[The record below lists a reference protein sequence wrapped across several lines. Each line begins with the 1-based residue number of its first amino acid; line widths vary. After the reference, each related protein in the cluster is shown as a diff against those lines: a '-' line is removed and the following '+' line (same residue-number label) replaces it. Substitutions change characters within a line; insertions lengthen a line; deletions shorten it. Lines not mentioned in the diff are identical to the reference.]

1 MKRILLA
8 GGAIATLGA
17 AAWAI
22 DDDKQHTR
30 ILVSDG
36 HQVIMNAEGRGPVVE
51 IRGENGER
59 TIHMERDGRDTTLRI
74 DGQTV
79 EIADGVVT
87 VDGERIEAGADSVI
101 IVGEG
106 SIRVVERDFEMAFD
120 TEFAAHMAERAEHLA
135 RMQTELAGNFD
146 IELDFDGEEVQAEVM
161 RSLEEAL
168 SNLERSDFHH
178 DGDWDDLS
186 AEEQA
191 EVREALR
198 EAREEIR
205 EAMAEVRIEL
215 AEVEREMEGE
225 RRRVRIEL
233 REAERDMA
241 QAQRDMVRAERDI
254 ARAARDAAREERRR
268 VEIHR
273 RRDEEAARGEESRHR
288 ALAWRERTE
297 RLDPDENR
305 SVRIE
310 QDNDG
315 RRRVWVDGEEQT
327 GDALIDWLNRLEAD
341 RLAGNSEGDRVR
353 RHVERLHLE
362 GDRERRVI
370 ESDDGER
377 VVILEF
383 QSRDDE

>member
-36 HQVIMNAEGRGPVVE
+36 HQVFMNAEGRGPVVE

-87 VDGERIEAGADSVI
+87 VDGERVEAGADSVI

-106 SIRVVERDFEMAFD
+106 DIRVVERNFEMAFD

-135 RMQTELAGNFD
+135 RMQTELARNFD
-146 IELDFDGEEVQAEVM
+146 VEIEFDGEEVQAEVM
-161 RSLEEAL
+161 RSLEQAL
-168 SNLERSDFHH
+168 ANLERGDFHH
-178 DGDWDDLS
+178 DSDWNDLTP
-186 AEEQA
+186 EEQA
-191 EVREALR
+191 EVREGLR

-205 EAMAEVRIEL
+205 EAMADVRIEL

-241 QAQRDMVRAERDI
+241 RAERDI
-254 ARAARDAAREERRR
+254 ARAARDADRERRR
-268 VEIHR
+268 MEIIR
-273 RRDEEAARGEESRHR
+273 RRDDEAARADESRHR

-297 RLDPDENR
+297 RLDLHENS

-310 QDNDG
+310 QDDDG

-341 RLAGNSEGDRVR
+341 RLAGDTERDRVR

-362 GDRERRVI
+362 GDREHRVI

-383 QSRDDE
+383 RSDDEN

>member
-8 GGAIATLGA
+8 GGAIATLSA

-36 HQVIMNAEGRGPVVE
+36 NQVFMNAEGRGPVVE

-106 SIRVVERDFEMAFD
+106 DIRVIERDFEMSFD

-135 RMQTELAGNFD
+135 RMQAELHRNFD
-146 IELDFDGEEVQAEVM
+146 VEFAFSGEDIQADVM
-161 RSLEEAL
+161 RSLEETLAH
-168 SNLERSDFHH
+168 LERGDFHH
-178 DGDWDDLS
+178 DSDWDDLTP
-186 AEEQA
+186 EEQA
-191 EVREALR
+191 QVREALR
-198 EAREEIR
+198 EAREEVR
-205 EAMAEVRIEL
+205 EAMADVRIEL

-225 RRRVRIEL
+225 RRRMRVEL
-233 REAERDMA
+233 REVERDMA
-241 QAQRDMVRAERDI
+241 QAQRDMARAERDI
-254 ARAARDAAREERRR
+254 ARAARDAVREERRHI
-268 VEIHR
+268 EIHR
-273 RRDEEAARGEESRHR
+273 RREHEAARGEERRHR
-288 ALAWRERTE
+288 ALAWRERAE
-297 RLDPDENR
+297 RLDLHENS

-310 QDNDG
+310 QDGDG

-341 RLAGNSEGDRVR
+341 RLAGDTDRVR

-362 GDRERRVI
+362 GGREHRVI

-383 QSRDDE
+383 RSEDDD

>member
-8 GGAIATLGA
+8 GGAIATLSA

-36 HQVIMNAEGRGPVVE
+36 NQVFMNAEGRGPVVE

-106 SIRVVERDFEMAFD
+106 DIRVVERNFEMAFD

-135 RMQTELAGNFD
+135 RMQTELSGNFD
-146 IELDFDGEEVQAEVM
+146 IEFDFDGEEVQVEVM
-161 RSLEEAL
+161 RSLEQAL
-168 SNLERSDFHH
+168 ANLERGDFHR
-178 DGDWDDLS
+178 DSDWNDLTP
-186 AEEQA
+186 EEQA
-191 EVREALR
+191 EVREDLR

-205 EAMAEVRIEL
+205 EAMADVRIEL
-215 AEVEREMEGE
+215 AEVEREMESE

-241 QAQRDMVRAERDI
+241 RAERDI
-254 ARAARDAAREERRR
+254 ARAARDAERERRR
-268 VEIHR
+268 MEIIR
-273 RRDEEAARGEESRHR
+273 RREDEAVRADESRHR

-297 RLDPDENR
+297 RLDLHENS

-310 QDNDG
+310 QDDDG

-327 GDALIDWLNRLEAD
+327 GDALIEWLNRLEAD
-341 RLAGNSEGDRVR
+341 RLAGDTERDRAR

-362 GDRERRVI
+362 GGRAHRVI

-383 QSRDDE
+383 RSDDEN

>member
-36 HQVIMNAEGRGPVVE
+36 HQVFMNAEGRGPVVE

-87 VDGERIEAGADSVI
+87 VDGERVEAGADSVI

-106 SIRVVERDFEMAFD
+106 DIRVVERNFEMAFD

-135 RMQTELAGNFD
+135 RMQTELARNFD
-146 IELDFDGEEVQAEVM
+146 VEIEFDGEEVQAEVM
-161 RSLEEAL
+161 RSLEQAL
-168 SNLERSDFHH
+168 ANLERGDFHH
-178 DGDWDDLS
+178 DSDWNDLTP
-186 AEEQA
+186 EEQA
-191 EVREALR
+191 EVREGLR

-205 EAMAEVRIEL
+205 EAMADVRIEL

-241 QAQRDMVRAERDI
+241 RAERDI
-254 ARAARDAAREERRR
+254 ARAARDAERERRR
-268 VEIHR
+268 MEIIR
-273 RRDEEAARGEESRHR
+273 RRDEEGARADESRHR

-297 RLDPDENR
+297 RLDLHENS

-310 QDNDG
+310 QDDDG

-341 RLAGNSEGDRVR
+341 RLAGDTERDRVR

-362 GDRERRVI
+362 GDREHRVI

-383 QSRDDE
+383 RSEDDD

>member
-87 VDGERIEAGADSVI
+87 VDGERVEAGADSVI

-106 SIRVVERDFEMAFD
+106 DIRVVERNFEMAFD

-135 RMQTELAGNFD
+135 RMQTELARNFD
-146 IELDFDGEEVQAEVM
+146 VEIEFDGEEVQAEVM
-161 RSLEEAL
+161 RSLEQAL
-168 SNLERSDFHH
+168 ANLERGDFHH
-178 DGDWDDLS
+178 ESDWNDLTP
-186 AEEQA
+186 EEQA
-191 EVREALR
+191 EVREGLR

-205 EAMAEVRIEL
+205 EAMADVRIEL

-241 QAQRDMVRAERDI
+241 RAERDI
-254 ARAARDAAREERRR
+254 ARAARDADRERRR
-268 VEIHR
+268 MEIIR
-273 RRDEEAARGEESRHR
+273 RRDEEAARADESRHR

-297 RLDPDENR
+297 RLDLHENS

-310 QDNDG
+310 QDDDG

-341 RLAGNSEGDRVR
+341 RLAGDTERDRVR

-362 GDRERRVI
+362 GDREHRVI

-383 QSRDDE
+383 RSDDEN

>member
-106 SIRVVERDFEMAFD
+106 DIRVVERNFEMAFD

-135 RMQTELAGNFD
+135 RMQTELARNFD
-146 IELDFDGEEVQAEVM
+146 VEIEFDGEEVQAEVM
-161 RSLEEAL
+161 RSLEQAL
-168 SNLERSDFHH
+168 ANLERGDFHH
-178 DGDWDDLS
+178 DSDWNDLTP
-186 AEEQA
+186 EEQA
-191 EVREALR
+191 EVREGLR

-205 EAMAEVRIEL
+205 EAMADVRIEL

-241 QAQRDMVRAERDI
+241 RAERDI
-254 ARAARDAAREERRR
+254 ARAARDAERERRR
-268 VEIHR
+268 MEIIR
-273 RRDEEAARGEESRHR
+273 RRADESRHQ

-297 RLDPDENR
+297 RLDLDENS

-341 RLAGNSEGDRVR
+341 RLAGDTDRVR

-362 GDRERRVI
+362 GDREHRVI

-383 QSRDDE
+383 RSEDDD

>member
-87 VDGERIEAGADSVI
+87 VDGERVEAGADSVI

-106 SIRVVERDFEMAFD
+106 DIRVVERNFEMAFD

-135 RMQTELAGNFD
+135 RMQTELARNFD
-146 IELDFDGEEVQAEVM
+146 VEIEFDGEEVQAEVM
-161 RSLEEAL
+161 RSLEQAL
-168 SNLERSDFHH
+168 ANLERGDFHH
-178 DGDWDDLS
+178 DSDWNDLTP
-186 AEEQA
+186 EEQA
-191 EVREALR
+191 EVREGLR

-205 EAMAEVRIEL
+205 EAMADVRIEL

-241 QAQRDMVRAERDI
+241 RAERDI
-254 ARAARDAAREERRR
+254 ARAARDADRERRR
-268 VEIHR
+268 MEIIR
-273 RRDEEAARGEESRHR
+273 RRDEEAARADESRHR

-297 RLDPDENR
+297 RLDLHENS

-310 QDNDG
+310 QDDDG

-341 RLAGNSEGDRVR
+341 RLAGDTERDRVR

-362 GDRERRVI
+362 GDREHRVI

-383 QSRDDE
+383 RSDDEN

>member
-87 VDGERIEAGADSVI
+87 VDGERIEAGADSMI

-106 SIRVVERDFEMAFD
+106 DIRVVERNFEMAFD

-146 IELDFDGEEVQAEVM
+146 IEFDFDGEEVQAEVM

-168 SNLERSDFHH
+168 ANLERSDFHH
-178 DGDWDDLS
+178 DGDWDDLTP
-186 AEEQA
+186 EEQA
-191 EVREALR
+191 EIREELR

-233 REAERDMA
+233 RDAERDIA
-241 QAQRDMVRAERDI
+241 RAQRDMVRAERDI

-268 VEIHR
+268 IEIHR
-273 RRDEEAARGEESRHR
+273 RREHEAARADESRHR
-288 ALAWRERTE
+288 VLAWRERTE
-297 RLDPDENR
+297 RLDLDENS

-310 QDNDG
+310 QDDDG

-341 RLAGNSEGDRVR
+341 RLAGNSEGERRR

-362 GDRERRVI
+362 GDREHRII

-383 QSRDDE
+383 RSEDDE

>member
-36 HQVIMNAEGRGPVVE
+36 HQVFMNAEGRGPVVE

-87 VDGERIEAGADSVI
+87 VDGERVEAGADSVI

-106 SIRVVERDFEMAFD
+106 DIRVVERNFEMAFD

-135 RMQTELAGNFD
+135 RMQTELARNFD
-146 IELDFDGEEVQAEVM
+146 VEIEFDGEEVQAEVM
-161 RSLEEAL
+161 RSLEQAL
-168 SNLERSDFHH
+168 ANLERGDFHH
-178 DGDWDDLS
+178 DSDWNDLTP
-186 AEEQA
+186 EEQA
-191 EVREALR
+191 EVREGLR

-205 EAMAEVRIEL
+205 EAMADVRIEL

-241 QAQRDMVRAERDI
+241 RAERDI
-254 ARAARDAAREERRR
+254 ARAARDADRERRR
-268 VEIHR
+268 MEIIR
-273 RRDEEAARGEESRHR
+273 RRDEEGARADESRHR

-297 RLDPDENR
+297 RLDLHENS

-310 QDNDG
+310 QDDDG

-341 RLAGNSEGDRVR
+341 RLAGDTERDRVR

-362 GDRERRVI
+362 GDREHRVI

-383 QSRDDE
+383 RSDDEN